1 MLPAERGEVGEQLV
15 RDILGLAQSG
25 NGALEIPRVPQDDC
39 GDEEVQA
46 RSAVLLVLVGAVADL
61 AEAMDEDS
69 PRQAVACFA
78 TCSIGWSTVR
88 SCRSTRRIRCAGPG
102 TS

>member
-25 NGALEIPRVPQDDC
+25 NGALEVARIPQDDC

-46 RSAVLLVLVGAVADL
+46 
-61 AEAMDEDS
+61 
-69 PRQAVACFA
+69 
-78 TCSIGWSTVR
+78 
-88 SCRSTRRIRCAGPG
+88 
-102 TS
+102 